1 LPLELHFERI
11 NHPHI
16 VGYKVRIV
24 ARGYGAHEG
33 HTVTISD
40 DYVSLAELEGEI
52 NRLMNQLYSLRE
64 EAKER
69 FTSLPVVQD
78 IDEGLKAFRDPRY
91 GKKPPETLKGGKP

>member
-1 LPLELHFERI
+1 MPLELHFERI

-24 ARGYGAHEG
+24 ARGYGPHEG

-40 DYVSLAELEGEI
+40 DYVSLAEIQDEI
-52 NRLMNQLYSLRE
+52 NRLMNQLYALRE
-64 EAKER
+64 DAKSK
-69 FTSLPVVQD
+69 FASLPVIQD
-78 IDEGLKAFRDPRY
+78 PEEGVKAFRDVRY